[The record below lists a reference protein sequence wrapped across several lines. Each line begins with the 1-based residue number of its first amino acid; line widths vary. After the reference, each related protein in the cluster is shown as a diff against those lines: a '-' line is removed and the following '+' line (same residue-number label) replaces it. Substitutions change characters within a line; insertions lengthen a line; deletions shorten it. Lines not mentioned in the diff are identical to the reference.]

1 VQTAFNAFGSPA
13 TLKKFGLARPIFIGS
28 SPPSV
33 KLQVNTQYTFANVG
47 GSPSYTTTNAGF
59 WNTGLWNVAVWSG
72 SQNSYQAWVG
82 TTGLGYYASLRMKV
96 RGLPGTIFT
105 SSHMLT
111 EAGGVM

>member
-1 VQTAFNAFGSPA
+1 
-13 TLKKFGLARPIFIGS
+13 
-28 SPPSV
+28 
-33 KLQVNTQYTFANVG
+33 
-47 GSPSYTTTNAGF
+47 
-59 WNTGLWNVAVWSG
+59 VAVWSG